1 MAISPSYDIVLII
14 RRLTVFHWSAILDLD
29 FIEDP
34 HFYVIC
40 RVINNRLKKYLKKR
54 KRLIIYGAVCPKV
67 FCCNIANANS

>member
-14 RRLTVFHWSAILDLD
+14 RLTVFHWSAILDLD

-40 RVINNRLKKYLKKR
+40 QQQLKILKKQ
-54 KRLIIYGAVCPKV
+54 
-67 FCCNIANANS
+67 ND

>member
-1 MAISPSYDIVLII
+1 

-40 RVINNRLKKYLKKR
+40 RVINNRLKKKILEKKTQTINYLWC
-54 KRLIIYGAVCPKV
+54 RLSKGVLHFSIYVIIIYLCV
-67 FCCNIANANS
+67 